1 MLHRVVGMGGLSG
14 WDPSGFDASY
24 GGGWSRDGSGRRL
37 AWLGVWR
44 GGWGWE
50 GSREPASAFVVIR
63 PFSEIRSQTTPA
75 S

>member
-14 WDPSGFDASY
+14 WDPSGFDALY
-24 GGGWSRDGSGRRL
+24 GGGWSPDGSGRRLGWLGWL

-50 GSREPASAFVVIR
+50 GSREPASASVVIR
-63 PFSEIRSQTTPA
+63 PFSEI
-75 S
+75 